1 MLKLEH
7 ISKSFD
13 GVSILKDINL
23 EIGEGEIVS
32 ILGPS
37 GSGKT
42 TPRIKK
48 PYRRSL
54 IMIRSVKRRKK
65 KRSIR

>member
-23 EIGEGEIVS
+23 EIGEGK
-32 ILGPS
+32 L
-37 GSGKT
+37 
-42 TPRIKK
+42 
-48 PYRRSL
+48 YRS
-54 IMIRSVKRRKK
+54 
-65 KRSIR
+65 

>member
-37 GSGKT
+37 GSSIGSTASILT
-42 TPRIKK
+42 TF
-48 PYRRSL
+48 L
-54 IMIRSVKRRKK
+54 NL
-65 KRSIR
+65 